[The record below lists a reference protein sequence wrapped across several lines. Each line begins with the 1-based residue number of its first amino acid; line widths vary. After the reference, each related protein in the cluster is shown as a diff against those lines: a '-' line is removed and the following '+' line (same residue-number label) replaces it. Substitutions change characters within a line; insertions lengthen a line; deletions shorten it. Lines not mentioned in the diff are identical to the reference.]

1 MSEQMNQLAASVI
14 AGSLEGKELTSD
26 ELKFLESM
34 PHAGLTIFGRNIDQD
49 HHEALSTLCQKIQKG
64 SSLRRLIMIDQEGG
78 RVARLKAN
86 FPNPGASLDLEE
98 GSDSSESLS
107 RIRAYGQTVGQALR
121 ELGINVNFAP
131 VADILT
137 EPTNTAIGNRVWGVE
152 ALPTLNRS
160 RAWLEGLQSTG
171 ILGCIKHFPG
181 QGDAKLDTHLSEAV
195 IDLPA
200 SVLESRELV
209 PFRGLMGISPMVM
222 ISHCIYPAYDTKPAS
237 LSKVIMSNLL
247 RRQMGFEG
255 VIVSDDMT
263 MGAIPADEKSWG
275 EAIVT
280 AIAHGADLILVCQKL
295 ELWRLAIQFVSEE
308 AKKSKA
314 FAEILASASQRVS
327 KMREQ
332 LVC

>member
-1 MSEQMNQLAASVI
+1 MNQLAASVI

-49 HHEALSTLCQKIQKG
+49 HHEALSTLGQKIQKG

-237 LSKVIMSNLL
+237 LSKVIMSDLL

-314 FAEILASASQRVS
+314 FAEILASASHRVS

>member
-1 MSEQMNQLAASVI
+1 MNQLAASVI